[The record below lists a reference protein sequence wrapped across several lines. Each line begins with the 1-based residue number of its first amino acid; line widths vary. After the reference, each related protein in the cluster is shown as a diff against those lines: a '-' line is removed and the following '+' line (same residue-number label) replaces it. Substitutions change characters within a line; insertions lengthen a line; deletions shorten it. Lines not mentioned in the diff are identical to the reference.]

1 MYAQKSFKEKLTSLD
16 IYKQLPK
23 GYLQPTCIGAICKK
37 FFLLIYNPYSNRPH
51 NNNVNIFIYVRIW
64 KLFCYQNKK

>member
-1 MYAQKSFKEKLTSLD
+1 MIIYKNKIFNNSIINMYAQKSFKEKLTSLD

-37 FFLLIYNPYSNRPH
+37 F
-51 NNNVNIFIYVRIW
+51 
-64 KLFCYQNKK
+64 